1 MSESFDCDAVIV
13 GSGPAGA
20 TAAEVLTAAGWSV
33 IVLEK
38 GRNHLLE
45 LEPPFGPAGEV
56 SNDEIKFSRRHFLGP
71 DPLLE
76 PRVYRNRDDERG
88 DIGEANNLPSTVGG
102 GGFHADGKLPR
113 FREEDFQI
121 LTTAGPVDGA
131 DLVDWPV
138 DYDEMEPYY
147 AAAERT
153 VGVAGESGANP
164 FASWRADPYPMP
176 PGPDMFCAVVT
187 GEAATRLGYHPY
199 RAPTGV
205 NSVEYDGRPACNNC
219 GFCGY
224 YGCPI
229 DAKGDPVAPLRHAL
243 RTGRCEIRPE
253 AYVTDVLRDASGRR
267 ARGVRYLD
275 HDLVEHEVSARHV
288 VLGAGAFETPRL
300 LLRTGLGNPDVVGRY
315 LMYHFQ
321 TYVLGIFPYRLH
333 GHRGRSVTHLMDDPI
348 VPDDAALAAARE
360 AGLPFVR
367 GGIVE
372 HGAAGHP
379 VMEGTYSPSGKRHAR
394 AMMDSPMRDRMA
406 AFTMQGEDL
415 PQAGNRID
423 LDPAVKDVFG
433 YPAGRITYAPHR
445 HEIVCAEHWA
455 PRLEAVM
462 RDAGA
467 EHAFWATSPPIPGSF
482 GDQPG
487 SRAPVSRHIMGSAR
501 MGDDPRTSVFDR
513 WQRLHEMENVVC
525 TDSSVF
531 PTSTGYGPTLTIVAL
546 AIRASRALAGL
557 EPLRS
562 SRTRPSS

>member
-1 MSESFDCDAVIV
+1 VTDCDAVIV

-33 IVLEK
+33 VVLEK
-38 GRNHLLE
+38 GRNHLLG
-45 LEPPFGPAGEV
+45 LEPPFGPLGEV
-56 SNDEIKFSRRHFLGP
+56 SNDELKLTRRWFLGP

-76 PRVYRNRDDERG
+76 PRVFRTHADASDDEV
-88 DIGEANNLPSTVGG
+88 DVGEVNNLPSTVGG

-113 FREEDFQI
+113 FREEDFKP
-121 LTTAGPVDGA
+121 LSASGPVDGA
-131 DLVDWPV
+131 AIVDWPV

-147 AAAERT
+147 AAAERV
-153 VGVAGESGANP
+153 VGVAGEAGANP

-176 PGPDMFCAVVT
+176 PGPDMYVAVLT
-187 GEAATRLGYHPY
+187 SEAATRLGYHPY

-229 DAKGDPVAPLRHAL
+229 EAKGDPVAPLRHAL
-243 RTGRCEIRPE
+243 RTGRCDIRPE
-253 AYVTDVLRDASGRR
+253 AYVTEVLRDGSGTR
-267 ARGVRYLD
+267 AGGVRYLD
-275 HDLVEHEVSARHV
+275 RDGAEQTVTAAHV
-288 VLGAGAFETPRL
+288 VLAAGAFETPRL

-315 LMYHFQ
+315 LQYHFQ
-321 TYVLGIFPYRLH
+321 TFVLGIFDHRLH

-348 VPDDAALAAARE
+348 VPDADALAAARE

-379 VMEGTYSPSGKRHAR
+379 VLEAIQTTPPGKLHSRL
-394 AMMDSPMRDRMA
+394 MVESPMRDRMA
-406 AFTMQGEDL
+406 VFTMQGEDL
-415 PQAGNRID
+415 PQATNRIE
-423 LDPAVKDVFG
+423 LDPRVKDVFG
-433 YPAGRITYAPHR
+433 LPAGRVTYASHR
-445 HEIVCAEHWA
+445 HEVVCAEHWA

-462 RDAGA
+462 RAAGA
-467 EHAFWATSPPIPGSF
+467 EHSFWATSPPLPGSF
-482 GDQPG
+482 GDRPG
-487 SRAPVSRHIMGSAR
+487 SRAPVSRHIMGTAR

-513 WQRLHEMENVVC
+513 WQRLHGMENVLC

-531 PTSTGYGPTLTIVAL
+531 TTATGYGPTLTIVAL

-562 SRTRPSS
+562 QRP

>member
-1 MSESFDCDAVIV
+1 MTDCDAVIV

-20 TAAEVLTAAGWSV
+20 TAADVLTGAGWSV
-33 IVLEK
+33 ILLEK
-38 GRNHLLE
+38 GRNHLLA
-45 LEPPFGPAGEV
+45 LESPFEPLGEV
-56 SNDEIKFSRRHFLGP
+56 GNDEIKFTRRHFLGP

-76 PRVYRNRDDERG
+76 PRVFRTGEGEPG
-88 DIGEANNLPSTVGG
+88 DVGEANNLPSTVGG

-113 FREEDFQI
+113 FREDDFRP
-121 LTTAGPVDGA
+121 LTAAGPVDGA
-131 DLVDWPV
+131 DLVDWPL
-138 DYDEMEPYY
+138 DYGELEPYY

-153 VGVAGESGANP
+153 VGVAGEAGANP
-164 FASWRADPYPMP
+164 FAAWRADPYPMP
-176 PGPDMFCAVVT
+176 PGPDMYCAVIT
-187 GEAATRLGYHPY
+187 SEAATRLGFHPY

-205 NSVEYDGRPACNNC
+205 NSVEYDGRPPCNNC

-229 DAKGDPVAPLRHAL
+229 DAKGDPVAPLRNAL

-253 AYVTDVLRDASGRR
+253 AYVTDVRRDPSGRR

-275 HDLVEHEVSARHV
+275 HDLVEHEVSAHHV
-288 VLGAGAFETPRL
+288 VLAAGAFETPRL
-300 LLRTGLGNPDVVGRY
+300 LLRTGLGNPDIVGRY
-315 LMYHFQ
+315 LQYHFQ
-321 TYVLGIFPYRLH
+321 TFVLGLFDHRLH

-348 VPDDAALAAARE
+348 VPDAAALAAARD
-360 AGLPFVR
+360 AGLPFIR

-379 VMEGTYSPSGKRHAR
+379 IMEATYSPSGPMHAR
-394 AMMDSPMRDRMA
+394 AMTESAMRDRMA
-406 AFTMQGEDL
+406 VFTMQGEDL
-415 PQAGNRID
+415 PQATNRIE
-423 LDPAVKDVFG
+423 LDPVVKDVFG
-433 YPAGRITYAPHR
+433 SPAGRVTYRPHR

-462 RDAGA
+462 REAGA
-467 EHAFWATSPPIPGSF
+467 EHAFWATSPPIPGSI
-482 GDQPG
+482 GDRPR
-487 SRAPVSRHIMGSAR
+487 SRAPVSRHIMGTAR
-501 MGDDPRTSVFDR
+501 MGEDPRASVFDR
-513 WQRLHEMENVVC
+513 WQRLHEMENVCC

-562 SRTRPSS
+562 TRPPS